1 MPTVLPTVSEDT
13 TANLAPSPPAAAAA
27 APERMAPAV
36 ADTAPGDVTP
46 ASPSTPSPF
55 QSGSIRAAS
64 FQPAP
69 LPAEWVHSGNPA
81 ARSLPLTRSADG
93 HLSSGLWD
101 CQAGSFTYIFPC
113 DEIVHILEGDV
124 IVDAQGGQRHLRA
137 GDVAFFPQGL
147 ETRWTVRH
155 CVKKL
160 AIFHTVTRP
169 LHVRIAGRLLRWLG
183 IRR

>member
-1 MPTVLPTVSEDT
+1 MTTVLPTVSSDT
-13 TANLAPSPPAAAAA
+13 TANLAPSPAV
-27 APERMAPAV
+27 APERMTPAV

-46 ASPSTPSPF
+46 ASLSTPCPF
-55 QSGSIRAAS
+55 QNGSIRADR

-81 ARSLPLTRSADG
+81 PRSLPLTRSADG

-101 CQAGSFTYIFPC
+101 CPAGSFTYIFPC

-124 IVDAQGGQRHLRA
+124 IVNSQGGQRHLRA

-155 CVKKL
+155 YVKKL

-169 LHVRIAGRLLRWLG
+169 LHERIAGRLLRWLG